1 MECSCGKMIEQ
12 AKEELQALETQHP
25 CRFADLKV
33 ELKSF
38 ILLLE
43 SQHFL
48 LHHHHISS
56 PLSSSFSVST
66 QESTCRKRKKR
77 GVQEMVGIRA
87 GPSPKQGRIDAVLD
101 RAKSCLQKIQDL
113 KTSFC

>member
-1 MECSCGKMIEQ
+1 MIEQ

-25 CRFADLKV
+25 CRFGHLKV

-48 LHHHHISS
+48 LHHHRHHISS
-56 PLSSSFSVST
+56 PLSSSFSVTT

-77 GVQEMVGIRA
+77 GVQEKAGIRA
-87 GPSPKQGRIDAVLD
+87 SPAPKRGRIDAVLD

-113 KTSFC
+113 KTSFCG